1 MTAGTKPPRGAV
13 TIATTDSGKDGVK
26 HLAECSNCGWCYGN
40 SVRSDVEQHKRWH
53 LCTTPPTDTRP
64 EGTPHAQAQ

>member
-1 MTAGTKPPRGAV
+1 MNAGTKPPRGAV
-13 TIATTDSGKDGVK
+13 KVSSTDSGKDGIK

-53 LCTTPPTDTRP
+53 TCTTK
-64 EGTPHAQAQ
+64 EA